1 MYKDKDKQR
10 EANRERQRRYKDR
23 QKALL
28 SEGVTDKALPDIG
41 YQRNYEITA
50 HTKRGLDIK
59 CFEDLPPDVQDTI
72 VKMSTIDGKVDN
84 AEWNKR
90 IAAAIHYQH
99 VFPDRYMNKG
109 IDNVRTGGRAGSES
123 T

>member
-1 MYKDKDKQR
+1 MDKDKDKQR
-10 EANRERQRRYKDR
+10 EANRDRLRRYRAK

-59 CFEDLPPDVQDTI
+59 CFNDLPVDVQDTI
-72 VKMSTIDGKVDN
+72 VKMSIIDGKVDN
-84 AEWNKR
+84 AEWHKR
-90 IAAAIHYQH
+90 TAAAIHYQH
-99 VFPDRYMNKG
+99 VFPDKYMNKG
-109 IDNVRTGGRAGSES
+109 ADNGQG
-123 T
+123 